1 MYNSCILYNFGA
13 IFMVEN
19 KGLNVS
25 AKSFLGAI
33 AVIALLMIGT
43 YALTFFI
50 PAGEYARTVD
60 AAGNTVIDSTAG
72 FTYTEGGLS
81 FFKWLLSPIL
91 VLGAEGGGMVCAILV
106 FLLVIGGVFNALE
119 VCGLM
124 QYMLHRLVHR
134 FAQHKYRLL
143 MVIPLFFMSMGAFIG
158 SFEECVPLVPIVTAL
173 AVSLGW
179 DLVTGLGMSLLA
191 AGCGFASGV
200 CNPFTIGVAQSL
212 AGLPMFSGLWL
223 RMLSAVLI
231 YALLIAFLFT
241 HAKKVDNGIVAHQT
255 DFAPTP
261 AMDKALKLFGGILG
275 TGIVIVLCSPFVPVL
290 QDLTMIIVAV
300 MFLAAGLASTKAAG
314 MSGKAL
320 AKAFGKG
327 CVTMLPAVLLICM
340 ASSVKYIL
348 TEAKIL
354 DTLLYMAVQTLNGLP
369 KWGII
374 LAIYAIVL
382 VMNFFIASGSAKAFL
397 LIPLIVPM
405 ARLFGIEAQLC
416 MVAFA
421 FGDGFSNVFYPTNAA
436 LLIALGLADVSYG
449 QWVRYS
455 WKFQVLNLLLTSG
468 LLLFGLAV
476 GYC

>member
-1 MYNSCILYNFGA
+1 MTK
-13 IFMVEN
+13 N

-25 AKSFLGAI
+25 VKSFLGAI
-33 AVIALLMIGT
+33 LVILLLMIGT
-43 YALTFFI
+43 YLLTFLI
-50 PAGEYARTVD
+50 PAGEYARITD
-60 AAGNTVIDSTAG
+60 AAGNHVIVSTG
-72 FTYTEGGLS
+72 SFRYTQGSLS
-81 FFKWLLSPIL
+81 FGKFLLSPLL
-91 VLGAEGGGMVCAILV
+91 VLGAEGGGTIIAIII

-119 VCGLM
+119 ACGLM
-124 QYMLHRLVHR
+124 EYMLQRLVHR
-134 FAQHKYRLL
+134 FAAHKYRLL
-143 MVIPLFFMSMGAFIG
+143 AVIPLFFMSMGAFIG

-173 AVSLGW
+173 SVSLGW

-223 RMLSAVLI
+223 RLISAILI
-231 YALLIAFLFT
+231 YILLLCFLCR
-241 HAKKVDNGIVAHQT
+241 HAKKVDTHMIDHQA
-255 DFAPTP
+255 DFIPVP
-261 AMDKALKLFGGILG
+261 ALDKALKRFVGILG
-275 TGIVIVLCSPFVPVL
+275 VGIVLVLCSPFVPLL

-300 MFLAAGLASTKAAG
+300 MFLAAGLTGTVTAG
-314 MSGKAL
+314 MKGGTL

-327 CVTMLPAVLLICM
+327 IITIFPAVLMICM

-348 TEAKIL
+348 TESKIL
-354 DTLLYMAVQTLNGLP
+354 DTLLYMAVQALDGMP

-374 LAIYAIVL
+374 LAIYGIVL
-382 VMNFFIASGSAKAFL
+382 GMNFFIASGSAKAFL

-405 ARLFGIEAQLC
+405 AQLFGIEPQLC

-436 LLIALGLADVSYG
+436 LLISLGLADVSYG
-449 QWVRYS
+449 TWFKYS
-455 WKFQVLNLLLTSG
+455 WKFQAMNLLLTSG
-468 LLLFGLAV
+468 ILLFGLAV

>member
-1 MYNSCILYNFGA
+1 MN
-13 IFMVEN
+13 EN
-19 KGLNVS
+19 KGLHVS
-25 AKSFLGAI
+25 VKSFIGAI
-33 AVIALLMIGT
+33 AVIALLMAGT
-43 YALTFFI
+43 YALTFVI
-50 PAGEYARTVD
+50 PAGEYARIID
-60 AAGNTVIDSTAG
+60 PAGNTVIDSGVG
-72 FTYTEGGLS
+72 FAYTDGDLS
-81 FFKWLLSPIL
+81 LGKWLLSPIL

-134 FAQHKYRLL
+134 FAEHKYRLL
-143 MVIPLFFMSMGAFIG
+143 MVIPLFFMAMGAFIG

-173 AVSLGW
+173 SVSLGW
-179 DLVTGLGMSLLA
+179 DLATGLGMSLLA

-223 RMLSAVLI
+223 RLLSAVLI
-231 YALLIAFLFT
+231 YALLIAFLYT
-241 HAKKVDNGIVAHQT
+241 HARKIDSGMADHQSNFT
-255 DFAPTP
+255 PSP
-261 AMDKALKLFGGILG
+261 AMDKALKRFGIILG
-275 TGIVIVLCSPFVPVL
+275 TGIVIVLCSPFIPLL

-300 MFLAAGLASTKAAG
+300 MFLTAGLAGAITAG
-314 MSGKAL
+314 MGVKELGRAL
-320 AKAFGKG
+320 GKG

-340 ASSVKYIL
+340 ASSIKYIL

-354 DTLLYMAVQTLNGLP
+354 DTLLYMAVQALDGLP

-382 VMNFFIASGSAKAFL
+382 LMNFFIASGSAKAFL
-397 LIPLIVPM
+397 LIPLIVPI
-405 ARLFGIEAQLC
+405 ANLFGIKPQLC

-455 WKFQVLNLLLTSG
+455 WRFQAMNLILTSG
-468 LLLFGLAV
+468 ILLLGLAV

>member
-1 MYNSCILYNFGA
+1 MT
-13 IFMVEN
+13 ET
-19 KGLNVS
+19 KGLSVS
-25 AKSFLGAI
+25 TKSFLGAI
-33 AVIALLMIGT
+33 IVILVLMLGT
-43 YALTFFI
+43 YILTFLI
-50 PAGEYARTVD
+50 PAGEYARITD
-60 AAGNTVIDSTAG
+60 AAGNTVIVSTG
-72 FTYTEGGLS
+72 SFRFTEGSLTFG
-81 FFKWLLSPIL
+81 KWLLSPIL
-91 VLGAEGGGMVCAILV
+91 VLGAEGGGTIIAIIV

-124 QYMLHRLVHR
+124 EYMLQRLVHR

-143 MVIPLFFMSMGAFIG
+143 AVIPLFFMSMGAFIG

-179 DLVTGLGMSLLA
+179 DVVTGLGMSLLA

-212 AGLPMFSGLWL
+212 AGLPMFSGVWL
-223 RMLSAVLI
+223 RFVSAVLI
-231 YALLIAFLFT
+231 YALLLGFLYR
-241 HAKKVDNGIVAHQT
+241 HAKKVDTGMDAERADFVPAPASDQALRRFVCILCIGI
-255 DFAPTP
+255 
-261 AMDKALKLFGGILG
+261 AL
-275 TGIVIVLCSPFVPVL
+275 VLCSPFVPAL

-300 MFLAAGLASTKAAG
+300 MFLAAGLTGAVTAG
-314 MSGKAL
+314 MTGGPL

-327 CVTMLPAVLLICM
+327 MLTILPAVLLICM
-340 ASSVKYIL
+340 ASSVKYTL

-354 DTLLYMAVQTLNGLP
+354 DTLLYMAVQTLSHLP

-374 LAIYAIVL
+374 LAIYGIVL
-382 VMNFFIASGSAKAFL
+382 GMNFFIASGSAKAFL

-405 ARLFGIEAQLC
+405 AQLFGIEPQLC

-449 QWVRYS
+449 AWVKYS
-455 WKFQVLNLLLTSG
+455 WRFQAMNLLLTSSI
-468 LLLFGLAV
+468 LLFGLWI